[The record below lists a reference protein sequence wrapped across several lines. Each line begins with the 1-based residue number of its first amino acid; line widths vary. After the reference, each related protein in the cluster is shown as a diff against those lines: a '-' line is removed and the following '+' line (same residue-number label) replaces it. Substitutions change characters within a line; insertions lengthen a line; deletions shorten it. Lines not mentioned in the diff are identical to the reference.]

1 MSTPSHNQLVNEYLA
16 ALDPTIAPLFL
27 AVREDILTAGVTLD
41 EAIKWKDCLVYS
53 TSKNLIQTVLG
64 KGKISLIFF
73 DGLAIDD
80 GRGLLEGDGKATRT
94 FRITTPDYDAE
105 ALRSYVRAAA
115 TLAGGS
121 SA

>member
-1 MSTPSHNQLVNEYLA
+1 MSTPSRNQLVNEYLD
-16 ALDPTIAPLFL
+16 ALDPSIAPLFVS
-27 AVREDILTAGVTLD
+27 VRDDILDAGVDLD

-80 GRGLLEGDGKATRT
+80 GRGLLEGDGKTTRT
-94 FRITTPDYDAE
+94 FRITESDYDTE
-105 ALRSYVRAAA
+105 ALQSYVRAAA
-115 TLAGGS
+115 ALAGGS